1 MTDTEKRAA
10 GKRGAGRPR
19 TAVLSRE
26 GIVVTALDL
35 IDEVGAET
43 FSVNLLAARLG
54 VRPSSLYNH
63 IAGKDD
69 LLAAVQEVITDAIDS
84 TMFETQPWASAVAAW
99 ARSYREAFIGHP
111 HAIPLFA
118 TSPVAGAIRTMEM
131 YERVVKGFERAEWPL
146 QRIIPAIV
154 ALECFILGSAMDA
167 VAPPDLFHPGGAAEH
182 VPTLAAAFA
191 AQDRGNGVRTES
203 DIAFE
208 TGLAAM
214 IRGLADRHSTSEKRQ
229 ATTQK

>member
-1 MTDTEKRAA
+1 MPST
-10 GKRGAGRPR
+10 GRGTTARRSAGRPR

-26 GIVVTALDL
+26 RIVDAALDL

-84 TMFETQPWASAVAAW
+84 TMFETQPWAHAVGAW
-99 ARSYREAFIGHP
+99 ARSYRDAFVEHP

-131 YERVVKGFERAEWPL
+131 YERVVRGFAGAGWPP
-146 QRIIPAIV
+146 QQIIPAVV

-167 VAPPDLFHPGGAAEH
+167 VAPPDLFNPGDAAEH
-182 VPTLAAAFA
+182 VPSLTQAFA
-191 AQDRGNGVRTES
+191 AQDRGGGSRTES

-208 TGLAAM
+208 TGLTAM
-214 IRGLADRHSTSEKRQ
+214 VSGLADLGRPSTDYP
-229 ATTQK
+229 

>member
-1 MTDTEKRAA
+1 MPAA
-10 GKRGAGRPR
+10 GKGVTGKRRAGRPR
-19 TAVLSRE
+19 IAVLSRE
-26 GIVVTALDL
+26 RIVDAALDL

-63 IAGKDD
+63 ISGKDD
-69 LLAAVQEVITDAIDS
+69 LLAAVQEVVTDAIDS
-84 TMFETQPWASAVAAW
+84 TMFETDQWDVAVGAW
-99 ARSYREAFIGHP
+99 ARSYREAFIRHP

-131 YERVVKGFERAEWPL
+131 YERVVRGFELAGWPL
-146 QRIIPAIV
+146 QKIIPAIV

-167 VAPPDLFHPGGAAEH
+167 VAPPDLFQPGDAAEH
-182 VPTLAAAFA
+182 VPTLAAAVA
-191 AQDRGNGVRTES
+191 AQDHGDGTRTES

-214 IRGLADRHSTSEKRQ
+214 IDGLVAPTRR
-229 ATTQK
+229 

>member
-1 MTDTEKRAA
+1 
-10 GKRGAGRPR
+10 
-19 TAVLSRE
+19 VLSRE
-26 GIVVTALDL
+26 RIVDTALDL
-35 IDEVGAET
+35 IDEVGADT

-84 TMFETQPWASAVAAW
+84 AMFETQPWAVAVGGW
-99 ARSYREAFIGHP
+99 ARSYREAFIRHP

-131 YERVVKGFERAEWPL
+131 YERVVQGFERAGWQLP
-146 QRIIPAIV
+146 RIIPAIV

-167 VAPPDLFHPGGAAEH
+167 VAPPDLFHPGDAAEH
-182 VPTLAAAFA
+182 VPRLAAAFA
-191 AQDRGNGVRTES
+191 AQDRGDGAPSES

-208 TGLAAM
+208 AGLAAM
-214 IRGLADRHSTSEKRQ
+214 ITGLAGRGGE
-229 ATTQK
+229 

>member
-1 MTDTEKRAA
+1 MTLTNIIRFMAQRAMPTT

-26 GIVVTALDL
+26 RIVAAALDL

-84 TMFETQPWASAVAAW
+84 TMFEAQPWARAVAAW

-131 YERVVKGFERAEWPL
+131 YERVVHGFQRAGWPL

-167 VAPPDLFHPGGAAEH
+167 VAPPDLFHPGDAAEH

-191 AQDRGNGVRTES
+191 AQDKGDGVHTES

-214 IRGLADRHSTSEKRQ
+214 ITGLAPTRK
-229 ATTQK
+229 

>member
-1 MTDTEKRAA
+1 MPGSEKETARR
-10 GKRGAGRPR
+10 RGAGRPR

-26 GIVVTALDL
+26 RIVDAALGL
-35 IDEVGAET
+35 IDEVGSET

-84 TMFETQPWASAVAAW
+84 TMFETQPWAEAVGAW
-99 ARSYREAFIGHP
+99 ARSYREAFIRHP
-111 HAIPLFA
+111 HAIALFA

-131 YERVVKGFERAEWPL
+131 YERVVRGFARAGWPL
-146 QRIIPAIV
+146 QQIIPAIV

-167 VAPPDLFHPGGAAEH
+167 VAPPDLFHPGDAAEH

-191 AQDRGNGVRTES
+191 AQERGGGSPAES

-208 TGLAAM
+208 TGLAA
-214 IRGLADRHSTSEKRQ
+214 IVRGLVDHAGQ
-229 ATTQK
+229 

>member
-1 MTDTEKRAA
+1 MASPA
-10 GKRGAGRPR
+10 RGTSGRRSAGRPR

-26 GIVVTALDL
+26 RIVEAALGL

-63 IAGKDD
+63 IASKDD

-84 TMFETQPWASAVAAW
+84 TMFETQPWASAVSAW
-99 ARSYREAFIGHP
+99 ARSYRDAFVEHP

-131 YERVVKGFERAEWPL
+131 YERVVRGFAGAGWPPQQIL
-146 QRIIPAIV
+146 PAVV

-167 VAPPDLFHPGGAAEH
+167 VAPPDLFNPGDAAEH
-182 VPTLAAAFA
+182 VPTLAQAFT
-191 AQDRGNGVRTES
+191 AQDRGGGSQSES

-214 IRGLADRHSTSEKRQ
+214 ITGLATTKRGQ
-229 ATTQK
+229 PTTRE